1 MVRLSAI
8 PVLLLL
14 VLSAPAALPAS
25 AQVNTCQ
32 QADGTAVYTDRG
44 CASIGAMAAAARVPS
59 LTGNRRAYR
68 GGCARNLQDLMF
80 EMSTA
85 IDARDANRL
94 ANVYHWAGMSGRS
107 GYSVMDRL
115 DTVVRRPLVDIV
127 PVMPARPDPWAT
139 AQLASAVLPAAAAV
153 ATRATA
159 TPTPAG
165 PAAEAAAV
173 LVETLGDVAPVP
185 MPASLPA
192 PASEP
197 VALRVVQT
205 LEDGV
210 TPSETVFDLH
220 QHFGCVWIK
229 G

>member
-1 MVRLSAI
+1 MSRLSIA

-14 VLSAPAALPAS
+14 ALSVPAAPPAAS
-25 AQVNTCQ
+25 AQVNSCER
-32 QADGTAVYTDRG
+32 ADGTAVYTDRG
-44 CASIGAMAAAARVPS
+44 CASVGAVAVAARGPS

-68 GGCARNLQDLMF
+68 GGCARSLHDLMF

-94 ANVYHWAGMSGRS
+94 ANVYHWTGMSGRG

-127 PVMPARPDPWAT
+127 PVMPARPDPWAGP
-139 AQLASAVLPAAAAV
+139 QLAHATLPATIDAPMPGGPAAAA
-153 ATRATA
+153 
-159 TPTPAG
+159 
-165 PAAEAAAV
+165 AAATV
-173 LVETLGDVAPVP
+173 LEDTLNDLAPPPPPVDRSAP
-185 MPASLPA
+185 PAR
-192 PASEP
+192 P

-210 TPSETVFDLH
+210 TPSETVFELH
-220 QHFGCVWIK
+220 ENIGCIWIK